1 LSFPLPPAPITWTA
15 GQNITVPELRA
26 DPANLAWLLTKRP
39 LLVASQ
45 LTTGQAIAESTIV
58 PVELDTETADNWNG
72 HAIPAATYAPPFAG
86 WYLAEG
92 TAFVTGTAQTGIVA
106 AGIQA
111 VQNSVTSS
119 YYGGRSVP
127 NGVQATAPVCASLV
141 QLNPF
146 TDDTVALFAY
156 QSLAASQDLLTNP
169 GAFFTVQWVALPYNI
184 TEGEGWVNGTVVGD
198 PQPAALW
205 APGSGTLITNSGGIA
220 AGATSMTVGETTGM
234 IVGGTLGL
242 DYYQGTAVSPMAEA
256 VTITSITGTTI
267 GISATSY
274 PHGGTLTPGYV
285 AIPVSAAFMNSQV
298 RDVINFLAFPPI
310 CELSNFGGTQT
321 VESQTFPAGT
331 AVTFV
336 SDMID
341 NFHAWNSGEN
351 YVFPVAGLY
360 YIYGHVLLNSAIT
373 SLSAGISINGG
384 TIQWGA
390 SVRTSGGTAEN
401 LCATVRREIRV
412 DADDFVTL
420 YCSQNSGSTLGLAN
434 AATSHSTLIV
444 VWRGF

>member
-1 LSFPLPPAPITWTA
+1 MSFPLPPAPITWTA
-15 GQNITVPELRA
+15 GQNITAPELRA

-45 LTTGQAIAESTIV
+45 QTAAQAIAENTIV
-58 PVELDTETADNWNG
+58 PVEMDTEVCDNWNG
-72 HAIPAATYAPPFAG
+72 HAIPNATYAAQFAG

-92 TAFVTGTAQTGIVA
+92 TAYVTGTAQTGVVI

-111 VQNSVTSS
+111 VQDAVTSS

-127 NGVQATAPVCASLV
+127 NGVQATAPVTADLV
-141 QLNPF
+141 QLDPA
-146 TDDTVALFAY
+146 TSDTVALFAY

-169 GAFFTVQWVALPYNI
+169 GAFFTVQWASMPSDI
-184 TEGEGWVNGTVVGD
+184 TEGFGWINGTVVDD

-205 APGSGTLITNSGGIA
+205 PPGSGTLLTASIA

-242 DYYQGTAVSPMAEA
+242 DFYEGAAVSPMAEA
-256 VTITSITGTTI
+256 VTITSITGTMI
-267 GISATSY
+267 GISATNY

-285 AIPVSAAFMNSQV
+285 AIPVSAAWMNQQV
-298 RDVINFLAFPPI
+298 RDCINFLAYPPI
-310 CELSNFGGTQT
+310 CRLTNFGGSQT

-336 SDMID
+336 VLSVD
-341 NFHAWNSGEN
+341 NFRGWNSGEN
-351 YVFPVAGLY
+351 YVFPVAGVY
-360 YIYGHVLLNSAIT
+360 YVYGQVLLESAVT
-373 SLSAGISINGG
+373 SLSVGISINGG
-384 TIQWGA
+384 TIDWGG
-390 SVRTSGGTAEN
+390 SIRTSAGTAEN

-412 DADDFVTL
+412 DAGDYVTL
-420 YCSQNSGSTLGLAN
+420 YCSQNSGGTLSLVST
-434 AATSHSTLIV
+434 ATSHSTLIV
-444 VWRGF
+444 VWRSF